1 MKNQALKIGL
11 GAAIGVY
18 IYKVI
23 NNLLANQP
31 ISNAL
36 IDVDWK
42 QLIFIGIFGL
52 IVSYV
57 FYKPR
62 KGF

>member
-11 GAAIGVY
+11 GAAIGAY

-42 QLIFIGIFGL
+42 QLIFMGAFGSIFFY
-52 IVSYV
+52 I